1 MCVCAC
7 VHLCAQVHM
16 SHECGGYRLASSVV
30 FGPTPPQFLMQG
42 LSLNLELTS

>member
-7 VHLCAQVHM
+7 VHSCAQVHV
-16 SHECGGYRLASSVV
+16 SHGYGGYRLASGMV
-30 FGPTPPQFLMQG
+30 FGPTPPHILMQG